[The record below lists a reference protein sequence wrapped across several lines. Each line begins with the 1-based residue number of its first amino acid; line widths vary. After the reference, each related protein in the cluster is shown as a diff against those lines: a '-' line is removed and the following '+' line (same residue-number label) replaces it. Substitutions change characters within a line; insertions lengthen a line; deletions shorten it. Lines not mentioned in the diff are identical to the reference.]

1 MTTRESSDVGVTAI
15 RSPDALRSASD
26 PTSGPRRAHAPAS
39 AFNIG
44 SAAVIFLVLPPLV
57 AYMWTCVTRFDGAL
71 VSPLSAQ
78 LGAALSSC
86 VPTATSLAVIVAWVA
101 FQAALAQFLPGRVV
115 VGQPLADGTRL
126 PYRMN
131 GWAAFWVTWA
141 VLGLVVGVGH
151 VNPGALYDAL
161 GPLFASANLAALA
174 VAVFLY
180 VYGRR
185 AADGETTGSFIYDF
199 FIGTALNPRVGG
211 LDLKFFFESRPG
223 LIGWA
228 AVDLS
233 FAAKQYEVAGAVSLP
248 MFLVC
253 LFQLVYVADYFFHE
267 EAILT
272 TWDIRHENFG
282 WMLCFGD
289 LAWVPFTYSLQ
300 AAYLVRAP
308 VSLSP
313 WAAIAI
319 FVVNAA
325 GYAIFRGVNIQ
336 KHNFRTHPERAIWG
350 KRPEFIRT
358 KTGSLL
364 LTSGFWGIARH
375 MNYLGD
381 LLMAL
386 AWCLT
391 CGLSHLLP
399 YFYVIYLTILLVHR
413 ERRDHTACAA
423 KYGADW
429 DLYCQ
434 RVRWRIFPGVY

>member
-1 MTTRESSDVGVTAI
+1 MTPRGSSDVGVPVIGSAET
-15 RSPDALRSASD
+15 PRSARSRG
-26 PTSGPRRAHAPAS
+26 GPRPAHAPAS
-39 AFNIG
+39 AFNVA
-44 SAAVIFLVLPPLV
+44 SAVVIFVILPPLV
-57 AYMWTCVTRFDGAL
+57 AYMWTCVTRFGGAL
-71 VSPLSAQ
+71 VMPLSPELAS
-78 LGAALSSC
+78 ALARC
-86 VPTATSLAVIVAWVA
+86 VPTAWSLGVIVAWIA
-101 FQAALAQFLPGRVV
+101 FQAALALLLPGRVV
-115 VGQPLADGTRL
+115 LGQPLADGTRL

-131 GWAAFWVTWA
+131 GWAAFWVTWVA
-141 VLGLVVGVGH
+141 LGLAVTVGRVD
-151 VNPGALYDAL
+151 PGALFDAL
-161 GPLFASANLAALA
+161 GPLFAAANVVALA
-174 VAVFLY
+174 VAIFLY

-185 AADGETTGSFIYDF
+185 AADGETTDSVVYDF
-199 FIGTALNPRVGG
+199 FIGGALNPRVGS

-228 AVDLS
+228 VVDLS
-233 FAAKQYEVAGAVSLP
+233 FAAKQYETTGAISLP
-248 MFLVC
+248 MLLVC

-308 VSLSP
+308 VSLAP
-313 WAAIAI
+313 WAAVAL
-319 FVVNAA
+319 VLLNAA

-336 KHNFRTHPERAIWG
+336 KHNFRVHPDRPIWG
-350 KRPEFIRT
+350 RRPEFIRT
-358 KTGSLL
+358 KGGSLL

-391 CGLSHLLP
+391 CGMSRVLP

-413 ERRDHTACAA
+413 ERRDHAACAA
-423 KYGADW
+423 KYGDDW
-429 DLYCQ
+429 DAYCAK
-434 RVRWRIFPGVY
+434 VRWRILPGVY